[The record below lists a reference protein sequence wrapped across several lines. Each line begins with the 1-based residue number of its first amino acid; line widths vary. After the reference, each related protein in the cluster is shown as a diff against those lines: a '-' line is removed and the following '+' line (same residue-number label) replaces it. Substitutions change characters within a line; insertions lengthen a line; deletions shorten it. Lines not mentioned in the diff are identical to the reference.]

1 MELLNLKKLKIKGWR
16 YFKCVNYVKELEE
29 YILKAQLEYK
39 LIRVLNVIR
48 LIARG
53 KDTSN

>member
-16 YFKCVNYVKELEE
+16 YFKCVNYVRELEE

-48 LIARG
+48 LTVREKG
-53 KDTSN
+53 TSN

>member
-29 YILKAQLEYK
+29 YMLKVRLECK
-39 LIRVLNVIR
+39 LIHALNVIR
-48 LIARG
+48 LTVRE